1 MTLSEIISTDLFSQ
15 LFFIV
20 GGGVC
25 AFLLSFVG
33 TFGVI
38 AITRKLGLLDRS
50 TVERR
55 RIHKVPVPRLGG
67 VAIFLA
73 FVIASLLFYT
83 LDTEVPADEMVRYW
97 LLLAAATLIVLVHI
111 YDDIKGLKPLPKLI
125 AQTIA
130 VIIIL
135 GPFGSQFHGVLLFGF
150 SNPFGI
156 PGTPHGVGVPWYRAS
171 EITIFI
177 DNPSITLM
185 AIPAVLCTWFWIVW
199 MMNTVNFIDGV
210 DGLATGV
217 AAITGLFI
225 TIICLTLKQPQYS
238 IAVLSAIFTGAVLGF
253 LPHNWNPAKIFMG
266 DTGSQ
271 FLGLC
276 LAVLS
281 VIGGAKIALA
291 LMLLGIPI
299 LDVVIVIVTRLRRG
313 RSVAQHDTTSHLHY
327 RLLAA
332 GLTAKQICYVFYGLT
347 LIFGVLALEFPRIY
361 KLIGIALVIITMAA
375 LSLWIDYRQRMR
387 GVLAQPTMQELREEA
402 PGGSSQ
408 DLSRVDKAEG
418 RAR

>member
-1 MTLSEIISTDLFSQ
+1 MALSGSVELFSQ
-15 LFFIV
+15 LFFVV

-25 AFLLSFVG
+25 AFLLSYGF

-38 AITRKLGLLDRS
+38 GISRKLGWLDRS

-67 VAIFLA
+67 VAIFLG
-73 FVIASLLFYT
+73 FVIASLIFYEF
-83 LDTEVPADEMVRYW
+83 DTQVPADEMVRYW
-97 LLLAAATLIVLVHI
+97 LLLAASTLIVLVHI

-150 SNPFGI
+150 SNPFGMAHV
-156 PGTPHGVGVPWYRAS
+156 TPSEAQLLPWYLRP

-177 DNPSITLM
+177 NSADITWM
-185 AIPAVLCTWFWIVW
+185 AIPAVLCTWFWMVG

-217 AAITGLFI
+217 VAITGLFI
-225 TIICLTLKQPQYS
+225 TIISCTLEQYS
-238 IAVLSAIFTGAVLGF
+238 IAVLAAIFTGAVLGF

-281 VIGGAKIALA
+281 VIGGAKVALA

-299 LDVVIVIVTRLRRG
+299 LDVVVVIISRLRRG
-313 RSVAQHDTTSHLHY
+313 GSVAQHDTSLHLHY

-332 GLTAKQICYVFYGLT
+332 GLTARQICYVFYGLT
-347 LIFGVLALEFPRIY
+347 LTFGVLALEFERIY
-361 KLIGIALVIITMAA
+361 KLIGIALVVLTMAA
-375 LSLWIDYRQRMR
+375 LIIWIDYRQRKR
-387 GVLAQPTMQELREEA
+387 GVPVQSTTQELTGEKSGEQ
-402 PGGSSQ
+402 SS
-408 DLSRVDKAEG
+408 DRSHKDKAEAG
-418 RAR
+418 QGS

>member
-1 MTLSEIISTDLFSQ
+1 MALSGSAELFSQ

-25 AFLLSFVG
+25 ACLLSYG
-33 TFGVI
+33 LTFGI
-38 AITRKLGLLDRS
+38 IRISRKLGWLDRS

-67 VAIFLA
+67 VAIFLG
-73 FVIASLLFYT
+73 FVISSLIFYK

-97 LLLAAATLIVLVHI
+97 LLLIASTLIVLVHI

-125 AQTIA
+125 AQTVA
-130 VIIIL
+130 VVIIL

-150 SNPFGI
+150 SNPFGAAHV
-156 PGTPHGVGVPWYRAS
+156 TPSEALLLPWYLRP

-177 DNPSITLM
+177 DSAAITWM
-185 AIPAVLCTWFWIVW
+185 AIPAVLCTWFWMVW

-217 AAITGLFI
+217 VAIAGLFI
-225 TIICLTLKQPQYS
+225 TIISCTLEQYS
-238 IAVLSAIFTGAVLGF
+238 IAVLAATFTGAVVGF

-281 VIGGAKIALA
+281 VIGGAKVALA

-299 LDVVIVIVTRLRRG
+299 LDVVVVVISRLRRG
-313 RSVAQHDTTSHLHY
+313 RSVAQHDTSSHLHY

-332 GLTAKQICYVFYGLT
+332 GLTARQICYVFYGLT
-347 LIFGVLALEFPRIY
+347 LVFGVLALEFERIY
-361 KLIGIALVIITMAA
+361 KLIGIALVVLTMAA
-375 LSLWIDYRQRMR
+375 LIIWIDYRQRKR
-387 GVLAQPTMQELREEA
+387 GVPVEAITQELMGEKVGEQ
-402 PGGSSQ
+402 SS
-408 DLSRVDKAEG
+408 DRSRKDKAEAG
-418 RAR
+418 QGS

>member
-1 MTLSEIISTDLFSQ
+1 MTLSGIISADLFSQ

-20 GGGVC
+20 GGGVF

-38 AITRKLGLLDRS
+38 AISRKLGWLDRS

-73 FVIASLLFYT
+73 FVVASLVFYT
-83 LDTEVPADEMVRYW
+83 LDAEVTAVEMVRYW

-135 GPFGSQFHGVLLFGF
+135 GPFGTQFHGVLLFGF

-156 PGTPHGVGVPWYRAS
+156 PGSQNDPAILWYHKPVL
-171 EITIFI
+171 TLFI
-177 DNPSITLM
+177 NNPDITLM
-185 AIPAVLCTWFWIVW
+185 AIPAVLFTWFWIVA

-217 AAITGLFI
+217 TAITGLFI
-225 TIICLTLKQPQYS
+225 VIICLTLRQYS

-281 VIGGAKIALA
+281 VIGGAKVALA

-299 LDVVIVIVTRLRRG
+299 LDVVIVVVSRLRRG

-375 LSLWIDYRQRMR
+375 LSIWIDYRQRTR
-387 GVLAQPTMQELREEA
+387 GVPAQPTTQELKEETS
-402 PGGSSQ
+402 GGSEQ
-408 DLSRVDKAEG
+408 DLSQADKAEG

>member
-1 MTLSEIISTDLFSQ
+1 MTLSGITSTELFSQ

-20 GGGVC
+20 GGGVF

-38 AITRKLGLLDRS
+38 AVSRKLGWLDRS

-73 FVIASLLFYT
+73 FVVASLVFYT
-83 LDTEVPADEMVRYW
+83 LDAQVKADEMVRYW
-97 LLLAAATLIVLVHI
+97 LLLVAATVIVLVHI

-135 GPFGSQFHGVLLFGF
+135 GPFGTQFHGVLLFGF

-156 PGTPHGVGVPWYRAS
+156 PGTQHGSPALWYLDP
-171 EITIFI
+171 EIRIFI
-177 DNPSITLM
+177 HNPDITLM
-185 AIPAVLCTWFWIVW
+185 AIPAVLFTWFWIVA

-217 AAITGLFI
+217 TAIAGLFI
-225 TIICLTLKQPQYS
+225 VIICVTLRQYS

-281 VIGGAKIALA
+281 VIGGAKVALA

-299 LDVVIVIVTRLRRG
+299 LDVVVVVVSRLRRG

-375 LSLWIDYRQRMR
+375 LSIWIDYRQRMR
-387 GVLAQPTMQELREEA
+387 GVPAQPTTQELKEETS
-402 PGGSSQ
+402 GESSQ
-408 DLSRVDKAEG
+408 DLSQADKAEG
-418 RAR
+418 RAAR

>member
-1 MTLSEIISTDLFSQ
+1 
-15 LFFIV
+15 
-20 GGGVC
+20 
-25 AFLLSFVG
+25 
-33 TFGVI
+33 
-38 AITRKLGLLDRS
+38 
-50 TVERR
+50 
-55 RIHKVPVPRLGG
+55 

-83 LDTEVPADEMVRYW
+83 LDREVPADEMVRYW

-111 YDDIKGLKPLPKLI
+111 YDDIRGLKPLPKLI

-150 SNPFGI
+150 SNPFGT
-156 PGTPHGVGVPWYRAS
+156 PGSPHSV
-171 EITIFI
+171 ITIFI

-225 TIICLTLKQPQYS
+225 TIICLTLRPPQYS

-253 LPHNWNPAKIFMG
+253 LPHNWNPARIFMG

-281 VIGGAKIALA
+281 VIGGAKVALA
-291 LMLLGIPI
+291 LMLMGIPI

-347 LIFGVLALEFPRIY
+347 LIFGVLALELPRIY

-387 GVLAQPTMQELREEA
+387 GALAQPTTQELKEETS
-402 PGGSSQ
+402 GGSSQ

>member
-1 MTLSEIISTDLFSQ
+1 MALSGIISTDLFSQ

-25 AFLLSFVG
+25 AFLLSFAG

-38 AITRKLGLLDRS
+38 AISRKLGLLDRS

-73 FVIASLLFYT
+73 FVIASLVFYT
-83 LDTEVPADEMVRYW
+83 LDTEVSAAEMVRYW

-135 GPFGSQFHGVLLFGF
+135 GPFGTQFHGVLLFGL

-156 PGTPHGVGVPWYRAS
+156 PGSHLGEVPWYRVP
-171 EITIFI
+171 EITLFI
-177 DNPSITLM
+177 QQPEITLM
-185 AIPAVLCTWFWIVW
+185 AIPAVLFTWFWIVS

-225 TIICLTLKQPQYS
+225 TIICLTLQQYS

-281 VIGGAKIALA
+281 VIGGAKVALA

-299 LDVVIVIVTRLRRG
+299 LDVVIVIVSRIRRG

-361 KLIGIALVIITMAA
+361 KLIGIGLVIITMAA
-375 LSLWIDYRQRMR
+375 LSIWIDYRQRKR
-387 GVLAQPTMQELREEA
+387 GVLVQPTTQELKEETS
-402 PGGSSQ
+402 GGPSQ
-408 DLSRVDKAEG
+408 DLSRTDKAEG

>member
-1 MTLSEIISTDLFSQ
+1 MTLSGIISTELFSQ
-15 LFFIV
+15 LFFIM
-20 GGGVC
+20 GGGVF

-38 AITRKLGLLDRS
+38 TISRKLGWLDRS

-73 FVIASLLFYT
+73 FVVASLVFYT
-83 LDTEVPADEMVRYW
+83 LDAEVTAAEIVRYW

-111 YDDIKGLKPLPKLI
+111 YDDIKGLKPLPKFI
-125 AQTIA
+125 AQTVA

-135 GPFGSQFHGVLLFGF
+135 GPFGTQFHGVLFFGF

-156 PGTPHGVGVPWYRAS
+156 PGTQGSSLVPWYRWP
-171 EITIFI
+171 ELTLFI
-177 DNPSITLM
+177 HNPDITLM
-185 AIPAVLCTWFWIVW
+185 AIPAVLFTWFWIVA

-281 VIGGAKIALA
+281 VIGGAKVALV

-299 LDVVIVIVTRLRRG
+299 LDVVIVVVTRLRRG

-332 GLTAKQICYVFYGLT
+332 GLTARQICYVFYGLT
-347 LIFGVLALEFPRIY
+347 LVFGVLALEFPRIY

-375 LSLWIDYRQRMR
+375 LSIWIDYRQRMR
-387 GVLAQPTMQELREEA
+387 GVSAQPTTQELKEETLGE
-402 PGGSSQ
+402 PSQ
-408 DLSRVDKAEG
+408 DLSQADKAEG